1 MLRRP
6 PSSTLFPYTTLF
18 RSISLVYRFIKEF
31 NPAGP
36 RVRSSSIAAADSAT
50 FSDTALSASSGNSV
64 ANDVWLNSRVSKRS
78 ERTENF
84 DFIGNLRGFDKQA
97 YMPVFRIGLREE

>member
-1 MLRRP
+1 MRCHSASCLRVG
-6 PSSTLFPYTTLF
+6 SSIWFL
-18 RSISLVYRFIKEF
+18 ISLVYRFIKEF